1 MTEAAARQIIPVI
14 LSGGSGT
21 RLFPISREL
30 WPKQLLTLTSNRS
43 LIQETADRVR
53 DFGPPIIISN
63 QEHRFAIAQQMREIG
78 ILPLAHLLEPAARNT
93 AAAIAAVAHWAHAHA
108 PGAMLLVLPSD
119 HAIAE
124 TSAFLAAID
133 CARSAL
139 QSETGLATFG
149 IYPQR
154 PETGYGYI
162 EIGEKVSAHPGVHR
176 CAGFREKP
184 DQATAAGYLSGGKHV
199 WNSGMF
205 LFSIASVLEELE
217 RFAPE
222 IARGAKIAVDQAS
235 QDLDFIRLETAA
247 FSKLPSISIDYAV
260 MEKTARAI
268 VVPCDIGWSD
278 VGSFGALWDIGA
290 KDDAGNVA
298 TGDVMIEDVANCYLS
313 AADNM
318 LLLGIGLKD
327 LAVIATDDAILVA
340 DRTRSDEVKALVARL
355 KAQGRSETGSHR
367 KVHRPWGS
375 YETIGIGHHYQVKRI
390 ELVPGASISLQ
401 KHFHRA
407 EHWVIVN
414 GTALVHRDG
423 EEKLLSAN
431 ESTYIPIGAVH
442 RLTNPGKI
450 PLVLIEVQSGAY
462 LSEDDIV
469 RFDDH
474 YNRV

>member
-1 MTEAAARQIIPVI
+1 MSETGTQQIIPVI

-30 WPKQLLTLTSNRS
+30 WPKQLLPLTSKRS
-43 LIQETADRVR
+43 LIQETAERAR
-53 DFGPPIIISN
+53 SFGAPIIISN
-63 QEHRFAIAQQMREIG
+63 QEHRFAIAEQMREIG
-78 ILPLAHLLEPAARNT
+78 IVPLAHLLEPAARNT
-93 AAAIAAVAHWAHAHA
+93 AAAIAAAAHWANAHA
-108 PGAMLLVLPSD
+108 PEAMLLVLPSD
-119 HAIAE
+119 HAIADP
-124 TSAFLAAID
+124 SAFLAAVD
-133 CARSAL
+133 CARLAL
-139 QSETGLATFG
+139 QSENGLATFG

-162 EIGEKVSAHPGVHR
+162 EIGESLKDHPRAFR

-184 DQATAAGYLSGGKHV
+184 DAATAADYLSRGRHV

-205 LFSIASVLEELE
+205 LFSIRGILDELE
-217 RFAPE
+217 IFAPE
-222 IARGAKIAVDQAS
+222 IAQGAKDAVDRANR
-235 QDLDFIRLETAA
+235 DLDFIRLDSAA
-247 FSKLPSISIDYAV
+247 FSRLPSISIDYAV

-278 VGSFGALWDIGA
+278 VGSFGALWEIGA
-290 KDDAGNVA
+290 KDEAGNVA
-298 TGDVMIEDVANCYLS
+298 RGDVMMQDAANCYLS

-318 LLLGIGLKD
+318 LLLTIGIRD
-327 LAVIATDDAILVA
+327 LAVIATDDAVLVA
-340 DRTRSDEVKALVARL
+340 DRRRSDEVKSLVARL
-355 KAQGRSETGSHR
+355 KAAGRSEAGSHR

-375 YETIGIGHHYQVKRI
+375 FETIGLGSHYQVKRI

-414 GTALVHRDG
+414 GTALIHRDG
-423 EEKLLSAN
+423 EERLLSPN

-474 YNRV
+474 YNRQ